1 MTDRHGPSDSKN
13 AEKDLSD
20 ALASLSLTTELDSA
34 LLDHLNLLD
43 KYMFHVECL
52 SQLFRLVCS
61 PTLTWYLFQAFF
73 ELAQANRAKSASGG
87 QRTRQITRAQTRRDG
102 AKALREAITREMTAT
117 PEPVIDLGYM
127 SLPAELQAAIEKEER

>member
-1 MTDRHGPSDSKN
+1 MFDLATRAFWCRYARLSLACRRSMLRFIILKGNLEIFFTNVNMNLTLSLYDIDAPESCVSNFPSTEHRMTDSHGPSDGKN

-61 PTLTWYLFQAFF
+61 P
-73 ELAQANRAKSASGG
+73 
-87 QRTRQITRAQTRRDG
+87 ITYFPLIPG
-102 AKALREAITREMTAT
+102 IF
-117 PEPVIDLGYM
+117 
-127 SLPAELQAAIEKEER
+127 

>member
-1 MTDRHGPSDSKN
+1 MTDSHGPSEGKN

-52 SQLFRLVCS
+52 SQLFRLVRS
-61 PTLTWYLFQAFF
+61 PITFF
-73 ELAQANRAKSASGG
+73 LLIPG
-87 QRTRQITRAQTRRDG
+87 IF
-102 AKALREAITREMTAT
+102 
-117 PEPVIDLGYM
+117 
-127 SLPAELQAAIEKEER
+127 